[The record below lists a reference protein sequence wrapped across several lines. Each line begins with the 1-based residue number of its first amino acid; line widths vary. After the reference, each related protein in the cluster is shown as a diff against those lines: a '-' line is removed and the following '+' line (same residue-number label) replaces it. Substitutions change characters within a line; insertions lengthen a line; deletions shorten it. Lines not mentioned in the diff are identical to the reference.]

1 MQNRSKNY
9 PNIDYDKIIKL
20 GVRRDFS
27 NKHIIKKY
35 SLYSSIAYSLK
46 NVPRIYRVMYTDENY
61 NMHVRTE
68 EWEEI
73 GRDSWRLILMR
84 SISENVREGEQISL
98 IW

>member
-1 MQNRSKNY
+1 
-9 PNIDYDKIIKL
+9 
-20 GVRRDFS
+20 
-27 NKHIIKKY
+27 
-35 SLYSSIAYSLK
+35 
-46 NVPRIYRVMYTDENY
+46 MYTDENY